1 MCVRMSPRRFANL
14 EINVNFDTDAGLE
27 KFGEDLAA
35 LIARENAAKDKL
47 KTVQTSYK
55 PCEGQ

>member
-1 MCVRMSPRRFANL
+1 MSPRRFANL
-14 EINVNFDTDAGLE
+14 EINVDFDTDAGLE
-27 KFGEDLAA
+27 KFGEELAA
-35 LIARENAAKDKL
+35 LIARENAAKDKF

>member
-1 MCVRMSPRRFANL
+1 MW
-14 EINVNFDTDAGLE
+14 FDTDAGLE
-27 KFGEDLAA
+27 KLGEDLAA

-55 PCEGQ
+55 SCEGQ